1 MIKESKIDLVSL
13 ERDRINAEY
22 QRRAKEIDPDL
33 YAPWQAAQILS
44 TTGRRR
50 IAATLLRRA
59 RVFPTAGDQCLEIG
73 FGKLGWLGELI
84 TWGVRETDIH
94 GIELDPIRVSQARA
108 ALPSAD
114 LRRGDAT
121 ELPWREQSFQLV
133 IVSTVIS
140 SVLQWE
146 VRRLIAA
153 EAVRVLAPGGALL
166 WYDFA
171 YDNPSNQNVRKVDRW
186 ELQRLFPQLRGEV
199 RSVTLAPPLA
209 RLIAPRSWALAVA
222 LEAVPFLRTHL
233 LAVLVQEGH

>member
-1 MIKESKIDLVSL
+1 M
-13 ERDRINAEY
+13 
-22 QRRAKEIDPDL
+22 
-33 YAPWQAAQILS
+33 
-44 TTGRRR
+44 
-50 IAATLLRRA
+50 
-59 RVFPTAGDQCLEIG
+59 EIG

-84 TWGVRETDIH
+84 TWGVRELDIH
-94 GIELDPIRVSQARA
+94 GIELDPIRVSQARE

-114 LRRGDAT
+114 LRVGDAT
-121 ELPWREQSFQLV
+121 ELPWRKASFQLV

-171 YDNPSNQNVRKVDRW
+171 YDNPRNKNVRKIDRR
-186 ELQRLFPQLRGEV
+186 ELRRLFPQLYGEV
-199 RSVTLAPPLA
+199 RSITLAPPLA
-209 RLIAPRSWALAVA
+209 RIIAPRSWALAIA

-233 LAVLVQEGH
+233 LAVLVQGK